1 MTAGIEKAALAIMTE
16 DSLSGG
22 NLQTMLFDALC
33 DGLSSALFAYDKND
47 LLLFCSSQVLNFF
60 PIQSEFLQPSTRLRD
75 FLSAV
80 FDTGMRPHCSQL
92 KSSANRD
99 DWISQRIASHWR
111 ERFETT
117 EHFTDDRWVRI
128 IKRRLPSGVGFC
140 IVSDISETKKREE
153 QWRIDMER
161 VQLTEDIL
169 DNLPF
174 PLFVKDQNMVYVA
187 VNRAFCDKYQTAP
200 DQILGRKGNDLFSTD
215 IANRFHESDRHVIET
230 GEMSFSRQRQIARDG
245 VERDI
250 VTRKQRIGKPGRYF
264 LVGTMQDLPK
274 EGGDFD
280 EFAHA
285 SEIRENSDRSY
296 RRAYVPMVALQTI
309 SRRPAAMETFVPEN
323 FSGRKILVVTAD
335 FAAET
340 AALKT
345 LGNYGFDACVVHNE
359 NEEAAFLDVA
369 SAHGVKIDLVIVD
382 NQLGKRGIELA
393 ERQNVAALSLDGSQL
408 STELTFLIARH
419 FNRNIRGELGD
430 IPEQGIVQEWRI
442 AAGENRAIQ
451 ILVAEDNDIN
461 QIVFSQIL
469 EGLGYTYAIAASGD
483 EAARL
488 WSEHRPELIL
498 MDISLPGLNGFE
510 AARLIRGA
518 EKGSGSHTPII
529 GVLPQAFER
538 DRKECDEAGMDDVI
552 LKPVSPDIIE
562 TVFQKYLRSANAS
575 KAKNR

>member
-1 MTAGIEKAALAIMTE
+1 MA
-16 DSLSGG
+16 
-22 NLQTMLFDALC
+22 
-33 DGLSSALFAYDKND
+33 
-47 LLLFCSSQVLNFF
+47 
-60 PIQSEFLQPSTRLRD
+60 
-75 FLSAV
+75 
-80 FDTGMRPHCSQL
+80 
-92 KSSANRD
+92 
-99 DWISQRIASHWR
+99 
-111 ERFETT
+111 
-117 EHFTDDRWVRI
+117 
-128 IKRRLPSGVGFC
+128 
-140 IVSDISETKKREE
+140 
-153 QWRIDMER
+153 
-161 VQLTEDIL
+161 
-169 DNLPF
+169 
-174 PLFVKDQNMVYVA
+174 
-187 VNRAFCDKYQTAP
+187 
-200 DQILGRKGNDLFSTD
+200 
-215 IANRFHESDRHVIET
+215 
-230 GEMSFSRQRQIARDG
+230 
-245 VERDI
+245 
-250 VTRKQRIGKPGRYF
+250 
-264 LVGTMQDLPK
+264 
-274 EGGDFD
+274 
-280 EFAHA
+280 
-285 SEIRENSDRSY
+285 
-296 RRAYVPMVALQTI
+296 ALQTI

-323 FSGRKILVVTAD
+323 FSGRRILVVTAD

-345 LGNYGFDACVVHNE
+345 LGNYGFEACVVHNE

-393 ERQNVAALSLDGSQL
+393 ERQNVSALSLDGSQL

-430 IPEQGIVQEWRI
+430 IAEPGIGQEWRV
-442 AAGENRAIQ
+442 AAGESRSIQ

-469 EGLGYTYAIAASGD
+469 EGLGYSYAIAASGD
-483 EAARL
+483 EAARM

-538 DRKECDEAGMDDVI
+538 DRKECGEAGMDDVI

-562 TVFQKYLRSANAS
+562 TVFQKHLCSAA

>member
-1 MTAGIEKAALAIMTE
+1 MTAGIEKAALAMMTE
-16 DSLSGG
+16 DLASGS
-22 NLQTMLFDALC
+22 NLQSMFFDALC
-33 DGLSSALFAYDKND
+33 DGLSSAFFAYDKND
-47 LLLFCSSQVLNFF
+47 LLLFASRQVLSFF
-60 PIQSEFLQPSTRLRD
+60 PIKPEFLQPSTRLRD
-75 FLSAV
+75 FLGAV
-80 FDTGMRPHCSQL
+80 FDTGVRNQR
-92 KSSANRD
+92 KSSVSRD

-111 ERFETT
+111 ERFEMT

-128 IKRRLPSGVGFC
+128 SKRRLPSGIGIC
-140 IVSDISETKKREE
+140 ILSDVSEVKKREE

-187 VNRAFCDKYQTAP
+187 VNRAFCDKYQTAA
-200 DQILGRKGNDLFSTD
+200 DEVRGRKGTDLFSTD
-215 IANRFHESDRHVIET
+215 LANRFHESDRHVIET
-230 GEMSFSRQRQIARDG
+230 GELSISRQRQIARDG

-274 EGGDFD
+274 DGGDFD
-280 EFAHA
+280 EFALA
-285 SEIRENSDRSY
+285 SHVRENNDRSY

-345 LGNYGFDACVVHNE
+345 LGKYGFEACVVHNE

-382 NQLGKRGIELA
+382 NQLGRRGIELA
-393 ERQNVAALSLDGSQL
+393 ERQSVAALSLDGSQL
-408 STELTFLIARH
+408 ATELTFLIARH

-430 IPEQGIVQEWRI
+430 ITEPLAQEWR
-442 AAGENRAIQ
+442 GGTVENRRAQ

-461 QIVFSQIL
+461 QIVFAQIL
-469 EGLGYTYAIAASGD
+469 EGLGYSHVIAASGD
-483 EAARL
+483 EAVRL
-488 WSEHRPELIL
+488 WQEHQPELIL

-518 EKGSGSHTPII
+518 EKGSGSYTPII

-538 DRKECDEAGMDDVI
+538 DRKECADAGMDDVI

-562 TVFQKYLRSANAS
+562 TVFQKYMRSAR
-575 KAKNR
+575 KAQNR

>member
-1 MTAGIEKAALAIMTE
+1 MTAEIDKAALAMMAA
-16 DSLSGG
+16 DAPFGG
-22 NLQTMLFDALC
+22 NLQAMFFDAFC
-33 DGLSSALFAYDKND
+33 DGLSSAFFAYDKND
-47 LLLFCSSQVLNFF
+47 QLLFASRQVLNFF
-60 PIQSEFLQPSTRLRD
+60 PIPPEFLQPSTRLRD
-75 FLSAV
+75 FLGAV
-80 FDTGMRPHCSQL
+80 FDTGVRYQRH
-92 KSSANRD
+92 KSKTAANRD
-99 DWISQRIASHWR
+99 DWVSQRIASHWR

-128 IKRRLPSGVGFC
+128 IKRRLSSGIGFC
-140 IVSDISETKKREE
+140 IISDVSEVKKREE
-153 QWRIDMER
+153 QWRVDMER

-174 PLFVKDQNMVYVA
+174 PVFVKDQSLVYVA
-187 VNRAFCDKYQTAP
+187 VNRAFCDKYQTAA
-200 DQILGRKGNDLFSTD
+200 DEVRGRKSIDIFSTD
-215 IANRFHESDRHVIET
+215 LAHRFHESDRHVMET
-230 GEMSFSRQRQIARDG
+230 GEMSITRQRQIARDG
-245 VERDI
+245 IERDI

-264 LVGTMQDLPK
+264 LVCTMQDLPK
-274 EGGDFD
+274 DGCDFD
-280 EFAHA
+280 EFALA
-285 SEIRENSDRSY
+285 SNIKENSDRSY
-296 RRAYVPMVALQTI
+296 RRAYVPLAALQTI

-323 FSGRKILVVTAD
+323 FSGRKVLVVTAD

-345 LGNYGFDACVVHNE
+345 LRKYGFEACVVHNE

-393 ERQNVAALSLDGSQL
+393 ERQNIGALSLDGSQL
-408 STELTFLIARH
+408 ATELPFLIARH
-419 FNRNIRGELGD
+419 FNRNVRGD
-430 IPEQGIVQEWRI
+430 IMEPGLAPEWRR
-442 AAGENRAIQ
+442 ATGEERCAQ

-469 EGLGYTYAIAASGD
+469 EGLGYSYAVAASGD
-483 EAARL
+483 EAVRL
-488 WSEHRPELIL
+488 WQEHRPGLIL

-529 GVLPQAFER
+529 GVLTQAFER
-538 DRKECDEAGMDDVI
+538 DRKECAEAGMDDVI

-562 TVFQKYLRSANAS
+562 TVFQKFMRNAL
-575 KAKNR
+575 KAQK

>member
-1 MTAGIEKAALAIMTE
+1 MTAEIEKAALAMMTA
-16 DSLSGG
+16 DAPFGG
-22 NLQTMLFDALC
+22 SLQTMFFDAFC
-33 DGLSSALFAYDKND
+33 DGLSSAFFAYDKND
-47 LLLFCSSQVLNFF
+47 LLLFASRQVLNFF
-60 PIQSEFLQPSTRLRD
+60 PIQPEFLQPSTRLRD

-80 FDTGMRPHCSQL
+80 FDTGVRPQQNQI
-92 KSSANRD
+92 KTVANRD

-128 IKRRLPSGVGFC
+128 LKRRLSSGIGFC
-140 IVSDISETKKREE
+140 IISDVSEVKKREE
-153 QWRIDMER
+153 QWRVDMER

-174 PLFVKDQNMVYVA
+174 PVFVKDQNLVYVA
-187 VNRAFCDKYQTAP
+187 VNRAFCDKYQTAA
-200 DQILGRKGNDLFSTD
+200 DEVRGRKSIDIFSTD
-215 IANRFHESDRHVIET
+215 LANRFHESDRHVIET
-230 GEMSFSRQRQIARDG
+230 GEMSISRQRQISREG
-245 VERDI
+245 IERDI

-264 LVGTMQDLPK
+264 LVSTMQDLPK
-274 EGGDFD
+274 DGGDFD
-280 EFAHA
+280 EFALA
-285 SEIRENSDRSY
+285 SSLRENSDRSY

-323 FSGRKILVVTAD
+323 FSGRKVLVVTPD

-345 LGNYGFDACVVHNE
+345 LEKYGFEACVVHNE

-369 SAHGVKIDLVIVD
+369 SEHGVKIDLVIVD

-393 ERQNVAALSLDGSQL
+393 ERQNLTALSLNGSQL
-408 STELTFLIARH
+408 ATELAFLIARH

-430 IPEQGIVQEWRI
+430 ITEPGLAPEWRRV
-442 AAGENRAIQ
+442 AGEERRAQ

-469 EGLGYTYAIAASGD
+469 EGLGYSYVIAASGD
-483 EAARL
+483 EAVRL
-488 WSEHRPELIL
+488 WQEHRPELIL

-510 AARLIRGA
+510 STRLIRGA

-529 GVLPQAFER
+529 GVLTQAFER
-538 DRKECDEAGMDDVI
+538 DRKECAEVGMDDVI

-562 TVFQKYLRSANAS
+562 TVFQKYMRGAL
-575 KAKNR
+575 KAQNR

>member
-1 MTAGIEKAALAIMTE
+1 MTAGTEKAALAMMTE
-16 DSLSGG
+16 DASSGG
-22 NLQTMLFDALC
+22 NLQSMFFDALC
-33 DGLSSALFAYDKND
+33 DGLSSAFFAYDKND
-47 LLLFCSSQVLNFF
+47 LVLFASRQLLNFF
-60 PIQSEFLQPSTRLRD
+60 PIQPEFLQPSTRLRD
-75 FLSAV
+75 FLGAI
-80 FDTGMRPHCSQL
+80 FDTGVRHQGSQG

-111 ERFETT
+111 ERFEMT
-117 EHFTDDRWVRI
+117 EHLTDDRWIRI
-128 IKRRLPSGVGFC
+128 AKRRLPSGIGFC
-140 IVSDISETKKREE
+140 VISDISEVKKREE
-153 QWRIDMER
+153 QWRIDTER

-187 VNRAFCDKYQTAP
+187 VNRAFCDKYQTTS
-200 DQILGRKGNDLFSTD
+200 DELRGRKGIDLFSTD
-215 IANRFHESDRHVIET
+215 IANRFEESDRHVIET
-230 GEMSFSRQRQIARDG
+230 GEMSFSRQRQIARNG
-245 VERDI
+245 IERDI

-280 EFAHA
+280 EFALA
-285 SEIRENSDRSY
+285 SHIKESGDGFY

-323 FSGRKILVVTAD
+323 FSGRKVLVVTAD

-345 LGNYGFDACVVHNE
+345 LGKYGFEACVVHNE

-408 STELTFLIARH
+408 ATELTFLIARH
-419 FNRNIRGELGD
+419 FNRNIRGDLGD
-430 IPEQGIVQEWRI
+430 VTEPLAQEWRRGI
-442 AAGENRAIQ
+442 GEDRGVQ

-461 QIVFSQIL
+461 QIVFAQIL
-469 EGLGYTYAIAASGD
+469 EGLGYSHMIAASGD
-483 EAARL
+483 EAVRL
-488 WSEHRPELIL
+488 WQEHHPELIL

-518 EKGSGSHTPII
+518 EKGSGLHTPII
-529 GVLPQAFER
+529 GVLTQAFER
-538 DRKECDEAGMDDVI
+538 DRKECADAGMDDVI

-562 TVFQKYLRSANAS
+562 TVFQKYMRNGR
-575 KAKNR
+575 KAQIR

>member
-1 MTAGIEKAALAIMTE
+1 MTAGTEKAALAMMTG
-16 DSLSGG
+16 DVSSGG
-22 NLQTMLFDALC
+22 NLQSMFFDALC
-33 DGLSSALFAYDKND
+33 DGLSSAFFAYDKND
-47 LLLFCSSQVLNFF
+47 LVLFASRQLLNFF
-60 PIQSEFLQPSTRLRD
+60 PIQTEFLQPSTRLRD
-75 FLSAV
+75 FLGAV
-80 FDTGMRPHCSQL
+80 FDTGMRHRGNQG

-99 DWISQRIASHWR
+99 DWISQSIASHWR
-111 ERFETT
+111 ERFEMT
-117 EHFTDDRWVRI
+117 EHLADDRWVRI
-128 IKRRLPSGVGFC
+128 AKRRLPSGIGFC
-140 IVSDISETKKREE
+140 VISDISEVKKREE
-153 QWRIDMER
+153 QWRIDTER

-187 VNRAFCDKYQTAP
+187 VNRAFCEKYQTTA
-200 DQILGRKGNDLFSTD
+200 DELRGRKGVDLFSTD
-215 IANRFHESDRHVIET
+215 IANRFEESDRHVIET
-230 GEMSFSRQRQIARDG
+230 GEMSISRQRQIARNG
-245 VERDI
+245 IERDI

-280 EFAHA
+280 EFALA
-285 SEIRENSDRSY
+285 SHIKENSDKSY

-323 FSGRKILVVTAD
+323 FSGRKILVVTSD

-345 LGNYGFDACVVHNE
+345 LGKYGFEACVVHNE

-382 NQLGKRGIELA
+382 NQLGKRCLELA

-408 STELTFLIARH
+408 ATELTFLIARH

-430 IPEQGIVQEWRI
+430 VAEPLTQDWRRGM
-442 AAGENRAIQ
+442 GEDRSVQ
-451 ILVAEDNDIN
+451 ILVAEDNAIN
-461 QIVFSQIL
+461 QIVFAQIL
-469 EGLGYTYAIAASGD
+469 EGLGYSHVIAASGD
-483 EAARL
+483 EAVRL
-488 WSEHRPELIL
+488 WQEHHPELIL

-529 GVLPQAFER
+529 GVLTQAFER
-538 DRKECDEAGMDDVI
+538 DRKECADAGMDDVI

-562 TVFQKYLRSANAS
+562 TVFQKYMRSGR
-575 KAKNR
+575 KAQIR